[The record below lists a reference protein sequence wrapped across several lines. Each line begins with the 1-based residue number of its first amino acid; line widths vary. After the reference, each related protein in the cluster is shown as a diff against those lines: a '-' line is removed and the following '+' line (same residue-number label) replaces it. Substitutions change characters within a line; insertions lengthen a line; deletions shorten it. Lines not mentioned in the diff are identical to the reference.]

1 MIGEPITKALLIST
15 APKLWPQRAAHVLIK
30 TLKRRRPPS
39 SHPRQCVAGCQASLR
54 AYILSR
60 MCARACV
67 RVRARQCTTLEASP
81 RQLSHIPDQ
90 SVDDAPDSRSLRI
103 IDQTGRIEYGINRW
117 RARPAVQ
124 MSPNSHRIKE
134 SSGVLYSLG
143 PWCFRGASRSLGAR
157 SSDEFSRD
165 SAPWSSLTFFAELQ
179 PPHSLTLLFF
189 LGISQEENAGVHRN
203 EFALK

>member
-117 RARPAVQ
+117 GYGGRDQPSRCHQTRTELRRARVCCTHWAPGASEEHPGLSGPDLQ
-124 MSPNSHRIKE
+124 MSSPGTAR
-134 SSGVLYSLG
+134 LG
-143 PWCFRGASRSLGAR
+143 R
-157 SSDEFSRD
+157 
-165 SAPWSSLTFFAELQ
+165 
-179 PPHSLTLLFF
+179 H
-189 LGISQEENAGVHRN
+189 
-203 EFALK
+203 